1 MNPSSLHESTPPLE
15 AGVQQPAPLVI
26 VGAGLAAWTTVREVR
41 KLDATRPIVVISS
54 DGADF
59 YAKPTL
65 SNALAQKRSA
75 DQLVTTPAGK
85 MAETL
90 QVQLHAH
97 SHVRRVDVAAK
108 SLRYEDANAQS
119 HTLGYGDLV
128 LATGA
133 DPVRLPLAGS
143 AASRVQSINHLQD
156 LSSFHAALGAAPKTV
171 LVIGA
176 GLIGCEFANDLL
188 IGGHDVHVVDPAPR
202 PLALLL
208 PAAAGEQLQ
217 VALQAQGATWHLGT
231 TVQSLDA
238 DTPAGR
244 MQATLADGTRV
255 QVDAVLSAVGLRA
268 SSALASAAAIACE
281 RGILVDGYLRTSAPH
296 VYALGDCAQYASAG
310 SRVLP
315 YVMPIMNAA
324 KALAATLAGQP
335 TELVFPLM
343 PVAVKTPALPIVVA
357 APHPDQT
364 GAWRQDSGV
373 DPAEGG
379 LWRFMDTADQQRGF
393 VLTGKQSGR
402 RMELA
407 KTTLT

>member
-1 MNPSSLHESTPPLE
+1 MSHIPVH
-15 AGVQQPAPLVI
+15 APATGPDAPQALPLVI
-26 VGAGLAAWTTVREVR
+26 VGAGLAAWTVVRELR
-41 KLDATRPIVVISS
+41 KLDAQRSIVMLSS
-54 DGADF
+54 DSADF

-75 DQLVTTPAGK
+75 AQLITTPAAK

-90 QVQLHAH
+90 QVQLLPHTQ
-97 SHVRRVDVAAK
+97 VRSLDTLARTLSYDDAAG
-108 SLRYEDANAQS
+108 QS
-119 HTLGYGDLV
+119 HSLGYGDLV

-133 DPVRLPLAGS
+133 DPIRLPMAGS
-143 AASRVQSINHLQD
+143 AAAQVQSINHLDD
-156 LSSFHAALGAAPKTV
+156 LASFHEALGAAPRTV

-188 IGGHDVHVVDPAPR
+188 IGGYGVHVVDPSPR

-208 PAAAGEQLQ
+208 PAGAGEQLQ
-217 VALQAQGATWHLGT
+217 AALQAQGLAWHLGT

-238 DTPAGR
+238 HAPSGR
-244 MQATLADGTRV
+244 LQAVLADGSSL

-268 SSALASAAAIACE
+268 NAALASAAGIVCE
-281 RGILVDGYLRTSAPH
+281 RGIVVDAHLQTSAAH

-310 SRVLP
+310 GRVLP

-335 TELVFPLM
+335 TALVFPLM

-357 APHPDQT
+357 APHPNLIGQWTQDAGVEPEAG
-364 GAWRQDSGV
+364 GAWRFV
-373 DPAEGG
+373 DEAG
-379 LWRFMDTADQQRGF
+379 QQRGF
-393 VLTGKQSGR
+393 VLTGKQSSR

-407 KTTLT
+407 KATVL

>member
-1 MNPSSLHESTPPLE
+1 MH
-15 AGVQQPAPLVI
+15 APATGPDAPQALPLVI
-26 VGAGLAAWTTVREVR
+26 VGAGLAAWTVVRELR
-41 KLDATRPIVVISS
+41 KLDAQRSIVMLSS
-54 DGADF
+54 DSADF

-75 DQLVTTPAGK
+75 AQLITTPAAK

-90 QVQLHAH
+90 QVQLLPHTQ
-97 SHVRRVDVAAK
+97 VRSLDTLARTLSYDDAAG
-108 SLRYEDANAQS
+108 QS
-119 HTLGYGDLV
+119 HSLGYGDLV

-133 DPVRLPLAGS
+133 DPIRLPMAGS
-143 AASRVQSINHLQD
+143 AAAQVQSINHLDD
-156 LSSFHAALGAAPKTV
+156 LASFHEALGAAPRTV

-188 IGGHDVHVVDPAPR
+188 IGGYGVHVVDPSPR

-208 PAAAGEQLQ
+208 PAGAGEQLQ
-217 VALQAQGATWHLGT
+217 AALQAQGLAWHLGT

-238 DTPAGR
+238 HAPSGR
-244 MQATLADGTRV
+244 LQAVLADGSSL

-268 SSALASAAAIACE
+268 NAALASAAGIVCE
-281 RGILVDGYLRTSAPH
+281 RGIVVDAYLQTSAAH

-310 SRVLP
+310 GRVLP

-335 TELVFPLM
+335 TALVFPLM

-357 APHPDQT
+357 APHPNLNGQWTQDAGVEPEAG
-364 GAWRQDSGV
+364 GAWRFV
-373 DPAEGG
+373 DEAG
-379 LWRFMDTADQQRGF
+379 QQRGF
-393 VLTGKQSGR
+393 VLTGKQSSR

-407 KTTLT
+407 KATVL

>member
-1 MNPSSLHESTPPLE
+1 MH
-15 AGVQQPAPLVI
+15 APATGPDALQALPLVI
-26 VGAGLAAWTTVREVR
+26 VGAGLAAWTVVRELR
-41 KLDATRPIVVISS
+41 KLDAQRSILMLSS
-54 DGADF
+54 DSADF

-75 DQLVTTPAGK
+75 AQLITTPAAK

-90 QVQLHAH
+90 QVQLLPHTQ
-97 SHVRRVDVAAK
+97 VRSLDTLARTLSYDDAAG
-108 SLRYEDANAQS
+108 QS
-119 HTLGYGDLV
+119 RSLGYGDLV

-133 DPVRLPLAGS
+133 DPIRLPMAGS
-143 AASRVQSINHLQD
+143 AAAQVQSINHLDD
-156 LSSFHAALGAAPKTV
+156 LASFHEALGAAPRTV

-188 IGGHDVHVVDPAPR
+188 IGGYGVHVVDPSPR

-208 PAAAGEQLQ
+208 PAGAGEQLQ
-217 VALQAQGATWHLGT
+217 AALQAQGLAWHLGT

-238 DTPAGR
+238 HAPSGR
-244 MQATLADGTRV
+244 LQAVLADGSSL

-268 SSALASAAAIACE
+268 NAALASAAGIVCE
-281 RGILVDGYLRTSAPH
+281 RGILVDAHLQTSAAH

-310 SRVLP
+310 GRVLP

-335 TELVFPLM
+335 TALVFPLM

-357 APHPDQT
+357 APHPNLNGQWTQDAGVEPEAG
-364 GAWRQDSGV
+364 GAWRFV
-373 DPAEGG
+373 DDAG
-379 LWRFMDTADQQRGF
+379 QQRGF
-393 VLTGKQSGR
+393 VLTGKQSSR

-407 KTTLT
+407 KATVL

>member
-1 MNPSSLHESTPPLE
+1 M
-15 AGVQQPAPLVI
+15 VI
-26 VGAGLAAWTTVREVR
+26 VGAGLAAWTVVRELR
-41 KLDATRPIVVISS
+41 KLDAQRRIVMLSS
-54 DGADF
+54 DSADF

-75 DQLVTTPAGK
+75 EQLVTTPATK

-90 QVQLHAH
+90 QVQLLAH
-97 SHVRRVDVAAK
+97 STLRSLDTVARTL
-108 SLRYEDANAQS
+108 SYDDATGQS
-119 HTLGYGDLV
+119 QSMGYGDLV

-133 DPVRLPLAGS
+133 DPIRLPLAGS
-143 AASRVQSINHLQD
+143 AAAQVQSINHLQD
-156 LSSFHAALGAAPKTV
+156 LARFHQALGAAPQTV

-188 IGGHDVHVVDPAPR
+188 LGGYTVHVVDPSPR

-208 PAAAGEQLQ
+208 PAGAGEQLQ
-217 VALQAQGATWHLGT
+217 AALQAQGVAWHLGT

-238 DTPAGR
+238 HAPSGR
-244 MQATLADGTRV
+244 LQAVLADGSSV

-268 SSALASAAAIACE
+268 SAALASAAGIVCE
-281 RGILVDGYLRTSAPH
+281 RGMVVDAHLQTSAAH

-310 SRVLP
+310 GRVLP

-335 TELVFPLM
+335 TALVFPLM

-357 APHPDQT
+357 APHPNLDGQWT
-364 GAWRQDSGV
+364 QDAGGEPEAGGV
-373 DPAEGG
+373 
-379 LWRFMDTADQQRGF
+379 WRFVDEAGQQRGF
-393 VLTGKQSGR
+393 VLTGKQSSR

-407 KTTLT
+407 KATVL

>member
-1 MNPSSLHESTPPLE
+1 MPPSPLPTE
-15 AGVQQPAPLVI
+15 PDAPQALPLVI
-26 VGAGLAAWTTVREVR
+26 VGAGLAAWTVARELR
-41 KLDATRPIVVISS
+41 KLDTQRSIVMLSGDS
-54 DGADF
+54 ADF

-75 DQLVTTPAGK
+75 AQLVTTPAAK

-90 QVQLHAH
+90 QVQLLPHTL
-97 SHVRRVDVAAK
+97 VR
-108 SLRYEDANAQS
+108 SLDTGARTLSYEDAAGQS
-119 HTLGYGDLV
+119 HSLQYGDLV

-133 DPVRLPLAGS
+133 DPIRLPMAGS
-143 AASRVQSINHLQD
+143 AAAQVQSINHLQD
-156 LSSFHAALGAAPKTV
+156 LGRFHAALGAAPKTV

-188 IGGHDVHVVDPAPR
+188 TGGYSVHVVDPSPR

-208 PAAAGEQLQ
+208 PAGAGEQLQ
-217 VALQAQGATWHLGT
+217 DALQAQGVVWHLGT
-231 TVQSLDA
+231 TVQSLDTDA
-238 DTPAGR
+238 ASAR
-244 MQATLADGTRV
+244 LQATLADGSHV

-268 SSALASAAAIACE
+268 NTALASAAGIVCE
-281 RGILVDGYLRTSAPH
+281 RGIVVDAHLQTSVPH
-296 VYALGDCAQYASAG
+296 VYALGDCAQYASTGA
-310 SRVLP
+310 RVLP

-357 APHPDQT
+357 APHPAQSGQWTQDAGVEP
-364 GAWRQDSGV
+364 GA
-373 DPAEGG
+373 GG
-379 LWRFMDTADQQRGF
+379 LWRFVDEAGQQRGF
-393 VLTGKQSGR
+393 VLTGKQSAR

-407 KTTLT
+407 KTTVL

>member
-1 MNPSSLHESTPPLE
+1 MSDLSTQGSATGHAAPHAL
-15 AGVQQPAPLVI
+15 PLVI
-26 VGAGLAAWTTVREVR
+26 VGAGLAAWTVARELR
-41 KLDATRPIVVISS
+41 KLDVQRRIVMLSNDS
-54 DGADF
+54 ADF

-65 SNALAQKRSA
+65 SNALAQKRSS
-75 DQLVTTPAGK
+75 DQLVTTPAAK

-90 QVQLHAH
+90 QVQLLPHTRVH
-97 SHVRRVDVAAK
+97 SLDTLARTLTYDDATGQAR
-108 SLRYEDANAQS
+108 SL
-119 HTLGYGDLV
+119 HYGDLV

-133 DPVRLPLAGS
+133 DPIRLPMAGS
-143 AASRVQSINHLQD
+143 AAAQVQSVNHLQD
-156 LSSFHAALGAAPKTV
+156 LARFHQVLGAAPKTV

-188 IGGHDVHVVDPAPR
+188 IGGYGVHVVDPSPR

-217 VALQAQGATWHLGT
+217 EALQGQGLAWHLGT
-231 TVQSLDA
+231 TVQCLDA
-238 DTPAGR
+238 DASSGR
-244 MQATLADGTRV
+244 LHATLADGSSL

-268 SSALASAAAIACE
+268 NTALAGAAGIACE
-281 RGILVDGYLRTSAPH
+281 RGIVVDAYLQTSAAR

-310 SRVLP
+310 ARVLP

-357 APHPDQT
+357 APHPAQSGQWMQDEGLEHGAG
-364 GAWRQDSGV
+364 GAWRFV
-373 DPAEGG
+373 DEAGY
-379 LWRFMDTADQQRGF
+379 QRGF
-393 VLTGKQSGR
+393 VLTGKQASR

-407 KTTLT
+407 KTTVL

>member
-1 MNPSSLHESTPPLE
+1 
-15 AGVQQPAPLVI
+15 LVI
-26 VGAGLAAWTTVREVR
+26 VGAGLAAWTVVRELR
-41 KLDATRPIVVISS
+41 KLDAQRRIVMLSS
-54 DGADF
+54 DSADF

-75 DQLVTTPAGK
+75 EQLVTTPATK

-90 QVQLHAH
+90 QVQLLAH
-97 SHVRRVDVAAK
+97 STLRSLDTVARTL
-108 SLRYEDANAQS
+108 SYDDATGQS
-119 HTLGYGDLV
+119 QSMGYGDLV

-133 DPVRLPLAGS
+133 DPIRLPMAGS
-143 AASRVQSINHLQD
+143 AAEQVQSINHLQD
-156 LSSFHAALGAAPKTV
+156 LARFHQALGAAPQTV

-188 IGGHDVHVVDPAPR
+188 LGGYSVHVVDPSRR

-208 PAAAGEQLQ
+208 PAGAGEQLQ
-217 VALQAQGATWHLGT
+217 AALQAQGVAWHLGT

-238 DTPAGR
+238 HAPSGR
-244 MQATLADGTRV
+244 LQAVLADGSSV

-268 SSALASAAAIACE
+268 SAALASAAGIVCE
-281 RGILVDGYLRTSAPH
+281 RGMVVDAHLQTSAAH

-310 SRVLP
+310 GRVLP

-335 TELVFPLM
+335 TALVFPLM

-357 APHPDQT
+357 APHPNLDGQWT
-364 GAWRQDSGV
+364 QDAGGEPEAGGV
-373 DPAEGG
+373 
-379 LWRFMDTADQQRGF
+379 WRFVDEAGQQRGF
-393 VLTGKQSGR
+393 VLTGKQSSR

-407 KTTLT
+407 KATVL

>member
-1 MNPSSLHESTPPLE
+1 VSDISLHPSATGSDAPQTLPL
-15 AGVQQPAPLVI
+15 LI
-26 VGAGLAAWTTVREVR
+26 VGAGLAAWTVVRELR
-41 KLDATRPIVVISS
+41 KLDAQRRIVMLSS
-54 DGADF
+54 DSADF

-75 DQLVTTPAGK
+75 DQLVTTPAAK

-90 QVQLHAH
+90 QVQLLPHT
-97 SHVRRVDVAAK
+97 RVN
-108 SLRYEDANAQS
+108 SLDTGARALSYDDATGQS
-119 HTLGYGDLV
+119 HSLHFGDLV

-133 DPVRLPLAGS
+133 DPIRLPMAGS
-143 AASRVQSINHLQD
+143 AAAQVQSINHLQD
-156 LSSFHAALGAAPKTV
+156 LARFHQVLGAAPKTV

-188 IGGHDVHVVDPAPR
+188 IGGYGVHVVDPSPR

-217 VALQAQGATWHLGT
+217 EALQGQGVAWHLGT

-238 DTPAGR
+238 DASSGR
-244 MQATLADGTRV
+244 LHATLADGSHL

-268 SSALASAAAIACE
+268 NIALAGAAGMVCE
-281 RGILVDGYLRTSAPH
+281 RGIVVDAHLQTSAAH

-310 SRVLP
+310 ARVLP

-324 KALAATLAGQP
+324 KALSATLAGQP

-357 APHPDQT
+357 APHPALSGQWTQDAGLEAGT
-364 GAWRQDSGV
+364 GGV
-373 DPAEGG
+373 
-379 LWRFMDTADQQRGF
+379 WRFVDAAGQQRGF
-393 VLTGKQSGR
+393 VLTGKQSSR

-407 KTTLT
+407 KTTLL

>member
-1 MNPSSLHESTPPLE
+1 MHPSATGSAAPQAL
-15 AGVQQPAPLVI
+15 PLVI
-26 VGAGLAAWTTVREVR
+26 VGAGLAAWTVVRELR
-41 KLDATRPIVVISS
+41 KLDAQRRIVMLSS
-54 DGADF
+54 DSADF

-75 DQLVTTPAGK
+75 EQLVTTPAAK

-90 QVQLHAH
+90 QVQLLAD
-97 SHVRRVDVAAK
+97 STVRSLDTVA
-108 SLRYEDANAQS
+108 
-119 HTLGYGDLV
+119 HTLSYDDATGQSQSMGYGDLV

-133 DPVRLPLAGS
+133 DPIRLPLAGS
-143 AASRVQSINHLQD
+143 AAAQVQSINHLQD
-156 LSSFHAALGAAPKTV
+156 LARFHQALGAAPQTV

-188 IGGHDVHVVDPAPR
+188 LGGYSVHVVDPSPR

-208 PAAAGEQLQ
+208 PAGAGEQLQ
-217 VALQAQGATWHLGT
+217 AALQAQGLAWHLGT

-238 DTPAGR
+238 HAPSGR
-244 MQATLADGTRV
+244 LQAVLADDSSV

-268 SSALASAAAIACE
+268 SAALARAAGIVCE
-281 RGILVDGYLRTSAPH
+281 RGIVVDAHLQTSAAH

-310 SRVLP
+310 GRVLP

-335 TELVFPLM
+335 TALVFPLM

-357 APHPDQT
+357 APDPKLDGQWT
-364 GAWRQDSGV
+364 QDAGGEPEAGGV
-373 DPAEGG
+373 
-379 LWRFMDTADQQRGF
+379 WRFVDEAGQQRGF
-393 VLTGKQSGR
+393 VLTGKQSSR

-407 KTTLT
+407 KATVL

>member
-1 MNPSSLHESTPPLE
+1 MSLSATG
-15 AGVQQPAPLVI
+15 AGLDASQALPLVI
-26 VGAGLAAWTTVREVR
+26 VGAGLAAWTVAREMR
-41 KLDATRPIVVISS
+41 KLDTQRSS
-54 DGADF
+54 VMLSGDSADF

-75 DQLVTTPAGK
+75 EQLVTTPGAK

-90 QVQLHAH
+90 HVQLLPHT
-97 SHVRRVDVAAK
+97 RVLSLDTAARAL
-108 SLRYEDANAQS
+108 SYEDATGQLHNL
-119 HTLGYGDLV
+119 HYGDLV

-133 DPVRLPLAGS
+133 DPIRLPMAGS
-143 AASRVQSINHLQD
+143 AAAQVQSINHLQD
-156 LSSFHAALGAAPKTV
+156 LARFHEALGVAPKTV

-188 IGGHDVHVVDPAPR
+188 IGGYSVHVVDPSPR

-208 PAAAGEQLQ
+208 PAGAGEQLQ
-217 VALQAQGATWHLGT
+217 EALQAQGVVWHLGT
-231 TVQSLDA
+231 TVQNLDA
-238 DTPAGR
+238 DPSSER
-244 MQATLADGTRV
+244 LQATLADGTPV
-255 QVDAVLSAVGLRA
+255 WVDAVLSAVGLRA
-268 SSALASAAAIACE
+268 STALASAAGITCE
-281 RGILVDGYLRTSAPH
+281 RGIVVDAHVQTSAAH

-310 SRVLP
+310 ARVLP

-357 APHPDQT
+357 APHPAQSGQWTQDEGAEPGAG
-364 GAWRQDSGV
+364 GAWRFV
-373 DPAEGG
+373 DEAG
-379 LWRFMDTADQQRGF
+379 QQRGF
-393 VLTGKQSGR
+393 VLTGKQSAR

-407 KTTLT
+407 KTTVL

>member
-1 MNPSSLHESTPPLE
+1 MQGSATGTDAPQ
-15 AGVQQPAPLVI
+15 AVPLVI
-26 VGAGLAAWTTVREVR
+26 VGAGLAAWTVVRELR
-41 KLDATRPIVVISS
+41 KLDAQRRIVMLSS
-54 DGADF
+54 DSADF

-75 DQLVTTPAGK
+75 DQLVTTPAAK

-90 QVQLHAH
+90 QVQLLPHTRVH
-97 SHVRRVDVAAK
+97 SLDTLARTLSYDDATGQAR
-108 SLRYEDANAQS
+108 SL
-119 HTLGYGDLV
+119 LYGDLV

-133 DPVRLPLAGS
+133 DPIRLPMAGS
-143 AASRVQSINHLQD
+143 AAAQVQSVNHLQD
-156 LSSFHAALGAAPKTV
+156 LAGFHQVLGAAPKTV

-188 IGGHDVHVVDPAPR
+188 IGGYGVHVVDPSPR

-217 VALQAQGATWHLGT
+217 EALQGQGVAWHLGT

-238 DTPAGR
+238 DTSSGR
-244 MQATLADGTRV
+244 LRASLADGSNL

-268 SSALASAAAIACE
+268 NTALAGAAGMACE
-281 RGILVDGYLRTSAPH
+281 RGIVVDAHLQTSAAH

-310 SRVLP
+310 ARVLP

-335 TELVFPLM
+335 TKLVFPLM

-357 APHPDQT
+357 APHPALSGQWT
-364 GAWRQDSGV
+364 QDAGV
-373 DPAEGG
+373 EAAAGG
-379 LWRFMDTADQQRGF
+379 VWRFVDAAGQQRGF
-393 VLTGKQSGR
+393 VLTGKQSSR

-407 KTTLT
+407 KTTLL

>member
-1 MNPSSLHESTPPLE
+1 MH
-15 AGVQQPAPLVI
+15 APATGPDAPQALPLVI
-26 VGAGLAAWTTVREVR
+26 VGAGLAAWTVVRELR
-41 KLDATRPIVVISS
+41 KLDAQRSIVMLSS
-54 DGADF
+54 DSADF

-75 DQLVTTPAGK
+75 AQLITTPAAK

-90 QVQLHAH
+90 QVQLLPHTQ
-97 SHVRRVDVAAK
+97 VRSLDTLARTLSYDDAAG
-108 SLRYEDANAQS
+108 QS
-119 HTLGYGDLV
+119 HSLGYGDLV

-133 DPVRLPLAGS
+133 DPIRLPMAGS
-143 AASRVQSINHLQD
+143 AAAQVQSINHLDD
-156 LSSFHAALGAAPKTV
+156 LASFHEALGAAPRTV

-188 IGGHDVHVVDPAPR
+188 IGGYGVHVVDPSPR

-208 PAAAGEQLQ
+208 PAGAGEQLQ
-217 VALQAQGATWHLGT
+217 AALQAQGLAWHLGT

-238 DTPAGR
+238 HAPSGR
-244 MQATLADGTRV
+244 LQAVLADGSSL

-268 SSALASAAAIACE
+268 NAALASAAGIVCE
-281 RGILVDGYLRTSAPH
+281 RGILVDAHLQTSAAH

-310 SRVLP
+310 GRVLP

-335 TELVFPLM
+335 TALVFPLM

-357 APHPDQT
+357 APHPNLNGQWTQDAGVEPEAG
-364 GAWRQDSGV
+364 GAWRFV
-373 DPAEGG
+373 DEAG
-379 LWRFMDTADQQRGF
+379 QQRGF
-393 VLTGKQSGR
+393 VLMGKQSSR

-407 KTTLT
+407 KATVL

>member
-1 MNPSSLHESTPPLE
+1 MSELSLHQSATGSDAPQAL
-15 AGVQQPAPLVI
+15 PLVI
-26 VGAGLAAWTTVREVR
+26 VGAGLAAWTVVRELR
-41 KLDATRPIVVISS
+41 KLDAQRRIVMLSS
-54 DGADF
+54 DSADF

-75 DQLVTTPAGK
+75 DQLVTTPAAK

-90 QVQLHAH
+90 QVQLLPHTRAH
-97 SHVRRVDVAAK
+97 SLDTLARTLGYD
-108 SLRYEDANAQS
+108 DATGQS
-119 HTLGYGDLV
+119 HSLHYGDLV
-128 LATGA
+128 LAAGA
-133 DPVRLPLAGS
+133 DPIRLPMAGN
-143 AASRVQSINHLQD
+143 AAAQVQSINHLQD
-156 LSSFHAALGAAPKTV
+156 LARFHQVLGAAPKTV

-188 IGGHDVHVVDPAPR
+188 IGGYGVHVVDPSPR

-217 VALQAQGATWHLGT
+217 EALQGQGVAWHLGT

-238 DTPAGR
+238 DASSGR
-244 MQATLADGTRV
+244 LQATLADGSHL

-268 SSALASAAAIACE
+268 NTVLAGAAGMACE
-281 RGILVDGYLRTSAPH
+281 RGIVVDAHLQTSAAH

-310 SRVLP
+310 ARVLP

-357 APHPDQT
+357 APHPALSGQWIQDEGLEPGT
-364 GAWRQDSGV
+364 GGAWRFV
-373 DPAEGG
+373 DEAGH
-379 LWRFMDTADQQRGF
+379 QRGF
-393 VLTGKQSGR
+393 VLTGKQSSR

-407 KTTLT
+407 KTTLL

>member
-1 MNPSSLHESTPPLE
+1 MH
-15 AGVQQPAPLVI
+15 APATGPDAPQALPLVI
-26 VGAGLAAWTTVREVR
+26 VGAGLAAWTVVRELR
-41 KLDATRPIVVISS
+41 KLDAQRSIVMLSS
-54 DGADF
+54 DSADF

-75 DQLVTTPAGK
+75 AQLITTPAAK

-90 QVQLHAH
+90 QVQLLPHTQ
-97 SHVRRVDVAAK
+97 VRSLDTLARTLSYDDAAG
-108 SLRYEDANAQS
+108 QS
-119 HTLGYGDLV
+119 HSLGYGDLV

-133 DPVRLPLAGS
+133 DPIRLPMAGS
-143 AASRVQSINHLQD
+143 AAAQVQSINHLDD
-156 LSSFHAALGAAPKTV
+156 LASFHEALGAAPRTV

-188 IGGHDVHVVDPAPR
+188 IGGYGVHVVDPSPR

-208 PAAAGEQLQ
+208 PAGAGEQLQ
-217 VALQAQGATWHLGT
+217 AALQAQGLAWHLGT

-238 DTPAGR
+238 HAPSGR
-244 MQATLADGTRV
+244 LQAVLADGSSL

-268 SSALASAAAIACE
+268 NAALASAAGIVCE
-281 RGILVDGYLRTSAPH
+281 RGILVDAHLQTSAAH

-310 SRVLP
+310 GRVLP

-335 TELVFPLM
+335 TALVFPLM

-357 APHPDQT
+357 APHPNLIGQWTQDAGVEPEAG
-364 GAWRQDSGV
+364 GAWRFV
-373 DPAEGG
+373 DDAG
-379 LWRFMDTADQQRGF
+379 QQRGF
-393 VLTGKQSGR
+393 VLTGKQSSR

-407 KTTLT
+407 KATVL

>member
-1 MNPSSLHESTPPLE
+1 MH
-15 AGVQQPAPLVI
+15 APATGPDAPQALPLVI
-26 VGAGLAAWTTVREVR
+26 VGAGLAAWTVVRELR
-41 KLDATRPIVVISS
+41 KLDAQRSIVMLSS
-54 DGADF
+54 DSADF

-75 DQLVTTPAGK
+75 AQLITTPAAK

-90 QVQLHAH
+90 QVQLLPHTQ
-97 SHVRRVDVAAK
+97 VRSLNTLARTLSYDDAAG
-108 SLRYEDANAQS
+108 QS
-119 HTLGYGDLV
+119 HSLGYGDLV

-133 DPVRLPLAGS
+133 DPIRLPMAGS
-143 AASRVQSINHLQD
+143 AAAQVQSINHLDD
-156 LSSFHAALGAAPKTV
+156 LASFHEALGAAPRTV

-188 IGGHDVHVVDPAPR
+188 IGGYGVHVVDPSPR

-208 PAAAGEQLQ
+208 PAGAGEQPQ
-217 VALQAQGATWHLGT
+217 AALQAQGLAWHLGT

-238 DTPAGR
+238 HAPSGR
-244 MQATLADGTRV
+244 LQAVLADGSSL

-268 SSALASAAAIACE
+268 NAALASAAGIVCE
-281 RGILVDGYLRTSAPH
+281 RGILVDAHLQTSAAH

-310 SRVLP
+310 GRVLP

-335 TELVFPLM
+335 TALVFPLM

-357 APHPDQT
+357 APHPNLNGQWTQDAGVEPEAG
-364 GAWRQDSGV
+364 GAWRFV
-373 DPAEGG
+373 DEAG
-379 LWRFMDTADQQRGF
+379 QQRGF
-393 VLTGKQSGR
+393 VLMGKQSSR

-407 KTTLT
+407 KATVL

>member
-1 MNPSSLHESTPPLE
+1 MQGSATGTDAPQAL
-15 AGVQQPAPLVI
+15 PLVI
-26 VGAGLAAWTTVREVR
+26 IGAGLAAWTVVRELR
-41 KLDATRPIVVISS
+41 KLDAQRRIVMLSS
-54 DGADF
+54 DSADF

-75 DQLVTTPAGK
+75 DQLVTTPAAK

-90 QVQLHAH
+90 QVQLLPHT
-97 SHVRRVDVAAK
+97 RVHRLDTPARALSYDDAAGQAR
-108 SLRYEDANAQS
+108 SL
-119 HTLGYGDLV
+119 LYGDLV

-133 DPVRLPLAGS
+133 DPIRLPMAGS
-143 AASRVQSINHLQD
+143 AAAQVQSVNHLQD
-156 LSSFHAALGAAPKTV
+156 LAGFHQVLGAAPKTV

-188 IGGHDVHVVDPAPR
+188 IGGYGVHVVDPSPR

-217 VALQAQGATWHLGT
+217 EALQGQGVAWHLGT

-238 DTPAGR
+238 DTSSGR
-244 MQATLADGTRV
+244 LRASLVDGSHL

-268 SSALASAAAIACE
+268 NTALAGAAGMACE
-281 RGILVDGYLRTSAPH
+281 RGIVVDAHLQTSAAH

-310 SRVLP
+310 ARVLP

-357 APHPDQT
+357 APHPALSGQWT
-364 GAWRQDSGV
+364 QDAGV
-373 DPAEGG
+373 DAAAGG
-379 LWRFMDTADQQRGF
+379 VWRFVDAAGQQRGF
-393 VLTGKQSGR
+393 VLTGQQSSR

-407 KTTLT
+407 KTTLL

>member
-1 MNPSSLHESTPPLE
+1 MSDISLHPSATGSDAPQTL
-15 AGVQQPAPLVI
+15 PLVI
-26 VGAGLAAWTTVREVR
+26 VGAGLAAWTVVRELR
-41 KLDATRPIVVISS
+41 KLDAQRRIVMLSS
-54 DGADF
+54 DSADF

-75 DQLVTTPAGK
+75 DQLVTTPAAK

-90 QVQLHAH
+90 QVQLLPHT
-97 SHVRRVDVAAK
+97 RVN
-108 SLRYEDANAQS
+108 SLDTGARALSYDDATGQS
-119 HTLGYGDLV
+119 HSLHFGDLV

-133 DPVRLPLAGS
+133 DPIRLPMAGS
-143 AASRVQSINHLQD
+143 AAAQVQSINHLQD
-156 LSSFHAALGAAPKTV
+156 LARFHQVLGAAPKTV

-188 IGGHDVHVVDPAPR
+188 IGGYGVHVVDPSPR

-217 VALQAQGATWHLGT
+217 EALQGQGVAWHLGT

-238 DTPAGR
+238 DASSGR
-244 MQATLADGTRV
+244 LHATLADSSHL

-268 SSALASAAAIACE
+268 NIALAGAAGMVCE
-281 RGILVDGYLRTSAPH
+281 RGIVVDAHLQTSAAH

-310 SRVLP
+310 ARVLP

-324 KALAATLAGQP
+324 KALSATLAGQP

-357 APHPDQT
+357 APHPALSGQWTQDAGLEAGT
-364 GAWRQDSGV
+364 GGV
-373 DPAEGG
+373 
-379 LWRFMDTADQQRGF
+379 WRFVDAAGQQRGF
-393 VLTGKQSGR
+393 VLTGKQSSR

-407 KTTLT
+407 KTTLL

>member
-1 MNPSSLHESTPPLE
+1 MSELSLQPSAIGPDASQAL
-15 AGVQQPAPLVI
+15 PLVI
-26 VGAGLAAWTTVREVR
+26 VGAGLAAWTVARELR
-41 KLDATRPIVVISS
+41 KLDTQRRIVMLSS
-54 DGADF
+54 DSADF

-75 DQLVTTPAGK
+75 EQLVTTPAAK

-90 QVQLHAH
+90 QVQLLSH
-97 SHVRRVDVAAK
+97 SRALSLDTVARML
-108 SLRYEDANAQS
+108 SYEDA
-119 HTLGYGDLV
+119 LGQPQQLRYADLV

-133 DPVRLPLAGS
+133 DPIRLPMAGS
-143 AASRVQSINHLQD
+143 AAGQVQSINHLQD
-156 LSSFHAALGAAPKTV
+156 LARFHEALGALPKTV

-188 IGGHDVHVVDPAPR
+188 LGGYRVHVVDPSPR

-217 VALQAQGATWHLGT
+217 EALQGQGVAWHLGT

-238 DTPAGR
+238 DASSGR
-244 MQATLADGTRV
+244 LRATLADGSHL

-268 SSALASAAAIACE
+268 NTALAGAAGMACE
-281 RGILVDGYLRTSAPH
+281 RGIVVDAHLQTSAAH

-310 SRVLP
+310 ARVLP

-324 KALAATLAGQP
+324 KALAATLAGQT

-357 APHPDQT
+357 APHPSLSGQWTQDEGVEPGT
-364 GAWRQDSGV
+364 GGAWRFV
-373 DPAEGG
+373 DEAGH
-379 LWRFMDTADQQRGF
+379 QRGF
-393 VLTGKQSGR
+393 VLTGKQSSR

-407 KTTLT
+407 KATML

>member
-1 MNPSSLHESTPPLE
+1 MSDISLHPSATGSDAPQTLPL
-15 AGVQQPAPLVI
+15 LI
-26 VGAGLAAWTTVREVR
+26 VGAGLAAWTVVRELR
-41 KLDATRPIVVISS
+41 KLDAQRRIVMLSS
-54 DGADF
+54 DSADF

-75 DQLVTTPAGK
+75 DQLVTTPAAK

-90 QVQLHAH
+90 QVQLLPHT
-97 SHVRRVDVAAK
+97 RVN
-108 SLRYEDANAQS
+108 SLDTGARALSYDDATGQS
-119 HTLGYGDLV
+119 HSLHFGDLV

-133 DPVRLPLAGS
+133 DPIRLPMAGS
-143 AASRVQSINHLQD
+143 AAAQVQSINHLQD
-156 LSSFHAALGAAPKTV
+156 LARFHQVLGAAPKTV

-188 IGGHDVHVVDPAPR
+188 VGGYGVHVVDPSPR

-217 VALQAQGATWHLGT
+217 EALQGQGVAWHLGT

-238 DTPAGR
+238 DASSGR
-244 MQATLADGTRV
+244 LHATLADGSHL

-268 SSALASAAAIACE
+268 NIALAGAAGMVCE
-281 RGILVDGYLRTSAPH
+281 RGIVVDAHLQTSAAH

-310 SRVLP
+310 ARVLP

-324 KALAATLAGQP
+324 KALSATLAGQP

-357 APHPDQT
+357 APHPALSGQWTQDAGLEA
-364 GAWRQDSGV
+364 GAGGV
-373 DPAEGG
+373 
-379 LWRFMDTADQQRGF
+379 WRFVDAAGQQRGF
-393 VLTGKQSGR
+393 VLTGKQSSR

-407 KTTLT
+407 KTTLL

>member
-1 MNPSSLHESTPPLE
+1 MH
-15 AGVQQPAPLVI
+15 APATGPDAPQALPLVI
-26 VGAGLAAWTTVREVR
+26 VGAGLAAWTVVRELR
-41 KLDATRPIVVISS
+41 KLDAQRSIVMLSS
-54 DGADF
+54 DSADF

-75 DQLVTTPAGK
+75 AQLITTPAAK

-90 QVQLHAH
+90 QVQLLPHTQ
-97 SHVRRVDVAAK
+97 VRSLDTLARTLSYDDAAG
-108 SLRYEDANAQS
+108 QS
-119 HTLGYGDLV
+119 HSLGYGDLV

-133 DPVRLPLAGS
+133 DPIRLPMAGS
-143 AASRVQSINHLQD
+143 AAAQVQSINHLDD
-156 LSSFHAALGAAPKTV
+156 LASFHEALGAAPRTV

-188 IGGHDVHVVDPAPR
+188 IGGYGVHVVDPSPR

-208 PAAAGEQLQ
+208 PAGAGEQLQ
-217 VALQAQGATWHLGT
+217 AALQAQGLAWHLGT

-238 DTPAGR
+238 HAPSGR
-244 MQATLADGTRV
+244 LQAVLADGSSL

-268 SSALASAAAIACE
+268 NAALASAAGIVCE
-281 RGILVDGYLRTSAPH
+281 RGIVVDAYLQTSAAH

-310 SRVLP
+310 GRVLP

-335 TELVFPLM
+335 TALVFPLM

-357 APHPDQT
+357 APHPNLNGQWTQDAGVEPEAG
-364 GAWRQDSGV
+364 GAWRFV
-373 DPAEGG
+373 DDAG
-379 LWRFMDTADQQRGF
+379 QQRGF
-393 VLTGKQSGR
+393 VLTGKQSSR

-407 KTTLT
+407 KATVL

>member
-1 MNPSSLHESTPPLE
+1 MH
-15 AGVQQPAPLVI
+15 APATGPDAPQAVPLVI
-26 VGAGLAAWTTVREVR
+26 VGAGLAAWTVVRELR
-41 KLDATRPIVVISS
+41 KLDAQRSIVMLSS
-54 DGADF
+54 DSADF

-75 DQLVTTPAGK
+75 AQLITTPAAK

-90 QVQLHAH
+90 QVQLLPHTQ
-97 SHVRRVDVAAK
+97 VRSLDTLARTLSYDDAAG
-108 SLRYEDANAQS
+108 QS
-119 HTLGYGDLV
+119 HSLGYGDLV

-133 DPVRLPLAGS
+133 DPIRLPMAGS
-143 AASRVQSINHLQD
+143 AAAQVQSINHLDD
-156 LSSFHAALGAAPKTV
+156 LASFHEALGAAPRTV

-188 IGGHDVHVVDPAPR
+188 IGGYGVHVVDPSPR

-208 PAAAGEQLQ
+208 PAGAGEQLQ
-217 VALQAQGATWHLGT
+217 AALQAQGVAWHLGT

-238 DTPAGR
+238 HAPSGR
-244 MQATLADGTRV
+244 LQAVLADGSSL

-268 SSALASAAAIACE
+268 NAALASAAGIVCE
-281 RGILVDGYLRTSAPH
+281 RGIVVDAYLQTSAAH

-310 SRVLP
+310 GRVLP

-335 TELVFPLM
+335 TALVFPLM

-357 APHPDQT
+357 APHPNLNGQWTQDAGVEPEAG
-364 GAWRQDSGV
+364 GAWRFV
-373 DPAEGG
+373 DDAG
-379 LWRFMDTADQQRGF
+379 QQRGF
-393 VLTGKQSGR
+393 VLTGKQSSR

-407 KTTLT
+407 KATVL

>member
-1 MNPSSLHESTPPLE
+1 M
-15 AGVQQPAPLVI
+15 APADASQALPLVI

-41 KLDATRPIVVISS
+41 KLDAARPIVVISS
-54 DGADF
+54 DSADF

-75 DQLVTTPAGK
+75 DQLVTTPAAK

-90 QVQLHAH
+90 QVQLLPHTL
-97 SHVRRVDVAAK
+97 VR
-108 SLRYEDANAQS
+108 SLDTGARTLSYEDAAGQS
-119 HTLGYGDLV
+119 YSLQYGDLV

-133 DPVRLPLAGS
+133 DPIRLPMAGS
-143 AASRVQSINHLQD
+143 AAAQVQSINHLQD
-156 LSSFHAALGAAPKTV
+156 LGGFHEALGVAPKAV

-188 IGGHDVHVVDPAPR
+188 IGGYSVHVVDPSPR

-208 PAAAGEQLQ
+208 PAGAGEQLQ
-217 VALQAQGATWHLGT
+217 DALQAQGVVWHLGT
-231 TVQSLDA
+231 TVQSLDTDA
-238 DTPAGR
+238 ASAR
-244 MQATLADGTRV
+244 LQATLADGSHV

-268 SSALASAAAIACE
+268 NTALASAAGIVCE
-281 RGILVDGYLRTSAPH
+281 RGIVVDAHLQTSVPH

-310 SRVLP
+310 ARVLP

-357 APHPDQT
+357 APHPAQSGQWTQDAGVEP
-364 GAWRQDSGV
+364 GA
-373 DPAEGG
+373 GG
-379 LWRFMDTADQQRGF
+379 LWRFVDEAGQQRGF
-393 VLTGKQSGR
+393 VLTGKQSAR

-407 KTTLT
+407 KTTVL

>member
-1 MNPSSLHESTPPLE
+1 VHPSA
-15 AGVQQPAPLVI
+15 AGPAAPQDLPLVI
-26 VGAGLAAWTTVREVR
+26 VGAGLAAWTVVRELR
-41 KLDATRPIVVISS
+41 KLDVQRRIVMLSS
-54 DGADF
+54 DSADF

-75 DQLVTTPAGK
+75 EQLVTTPATK

-90 QVQLHAH
+90 QVQLLAH
-97 SHVRRVDVAAK
+97 STVRSLDTVARTL
-108 SLRYEDANAQS
+108 SYDDATGQS
-119 HTLGYGDLV
+119 QSLGYGDLV

-133 DPVRLPLAGS
+133 DPIRLPMAGS
-143 AASRVQSINHLQD
+143 AAAQVQSINHLQD
-156 LSSFHAALGAAPKTV
+156 LARFHQALGAAPQTV

-188 IGGHDVHVVDPAPR
+188 LGGYSVHVVDPSPR

-208 PAAAGEQLQ
+208 PAGAGEQLQ
-217 VALQAQGATWHLGT
+217 AALQAQGVAWHLGT

-238 DTPAGR
+238 HAPSGR
-244 MQATLADGTRV
+244 LQAVLADGSSV

-268 SSALASAAAIACE
+268 SAALASAAGIVCE
-281 RGILVDGYLRTSAPH
+281 RGMVVDADLQTSAAH

-310 SRVLP
+310 GRVLP

-335 TELVFPLM
+335 TALVFPLM

-357 APHPDQT
+357 APHPNLDGQWT
-364 GAWRQDSGV
+364 QDAGGESEAGGV
-373 DPAEGG
+373 
-379 LWRFMDTADQQRGF
+379 WRFVDEAGQQRGF
-393 VLTGKQSGR
+393 VLTGKQSSR

-407 KTTLT
+407 KATLL

>member
-1 MNPSSLHESTPPLE
+1 MATSPVSTGPDAPQVL
-15 AGVQQPAPLVI
+15 PLVI
-26 VGAGLAAWTTVREVR
+26 VGAGLAAWTVARELR
-41 KLDATRPIVVISS
+41 KLDTQRSIVMLSGDS
-54 DGADF
+54 ADF

-75 DQLVTTPAGK
+75 AQLVTTPAAK

-90 QVQLHAH
+90 HVQLLAHAQ
-97 SHVRRVDVAAK
+97 VRSLDTAA
-108 SLRYEDANAQS
+108 R
-119 HTLGYGDLV
+119 TLSYADTTGQMHHLHYGDVV

-133 DPVRLPLAGS
+133 DPIRLPLAGS
-143 AASRVQSINHLQD
+143 AAAQVQSINHLQD
-156 LSSFHAALGAAPKTV
+156 LARFHEALGAAPKTV

-188 IGGHDVHVVDPAPR
+188 IGGYAVHVVDPSPR

-208 PAAAGEQLQ
+208 PASAGEQLQ
-217 VALQAQGATWHLGT
+217 DALQAQGVVWHLGT

-238 DTPAGR
+238 GASSGR
-244 MQATLADGTRV
+244 LQATLANGTSL

-268 SSALASAAAIACE
+268 NTALASAAGIACE
-281 RGILVDGYLRTSAPH
+281 RGIVVDAHVQTSAAH

-310 SRVLP
+310 ARVLP

-357 APHPDQT
+357 APHPAQ
-364 GAWRQDSGV
+364 SGQWTQEEGTE
-373 DPAEGG
+373 AEAGG
-379 LWRFMDTADQQRGF
+379 VWRFIDEAGQQRGF
-393 VLTGKQSGR
+393 VLTGKQTAR

-407 KTTLT
+407 KTTLL